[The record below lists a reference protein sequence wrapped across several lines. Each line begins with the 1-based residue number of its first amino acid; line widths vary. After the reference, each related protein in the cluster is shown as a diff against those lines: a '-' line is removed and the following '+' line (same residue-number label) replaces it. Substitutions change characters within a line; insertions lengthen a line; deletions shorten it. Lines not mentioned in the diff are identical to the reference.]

1 MHFAGGEISFH
12 NFPSGRLEAT
22 LKFLLYAVS
31 RIVLRLP
38 TELRLNLCHLLGLA
52 NFIASESRVSDV
64 GSQQLPVSE
73 FQPLLGNLIFQ
84 GYLWCKSQVVPEEF
98 CPPDQ
103 GPDREGTA
111 RNDFFTIDHSSSF
124 FIMKPRSNSL

>member
-12 NFPSGRLEAT
+12 IFPSDRLKAT
-22 LKFLLYAVS
+22 LRFYFMQC

-64 GSQQLPVSE
+64 GKQLPVSE

-103 GPDREGTA
+103 GPDREGAA

-124 FIMKPRSNSL
+124 FITEAAQ